1 MGLKIA
7 HVNYSLKVGGAEVL
21 IAQLCR
27 LYRERGHSVEVHG
40 LQHGGIIGDRLSQD
54 GFPVFVHGPGSRWHA
69 TRSLIRAFRRSRPD
83 VVHCHNALVT
93 SWAVPAAR
101 WAGVP
106 VIVSTRHGLV
116 PPPFRFWRELQFAC
130 ASHWV
135 KAVVGVC
142 QATTSNLALAPFAAR
157 DRLITIYN
165 GASPA
170 PQPVA
175 PLDLPKRGFTLV
187 YVGRLAAPKDFP
199 TLLKALALVR
209 SSRKDVFLWVV
220 GDGDLR
226 PSVEK
231 LCAELGLNEAV
242 TFWGER
248 ADTGAFFN
256 AADLCVLS
264 SKSEGL
270 PISLLEAM
278 AAGRPVVAAA
288 PGAVPEIVEG
298 GRCGFVVPIGSVED
312 FAEAILRLAGD
323 PSLCASLGEAARVQ
337 YLQHFTA
344 ERMADRYLE
353 LYRTGK

>member
-1 MGLKIA
+1 MGLRIA
-7 HVNYSLKVGGAEVL
+7 HVNYSLQIGGAEVL

-27 LYRERGHSVEVHG
+27 LYRQRGHSVEVHA
-40 LQHGGIIGDRLSQD
+40 LQHGGIIGDRLSQE

-69 TRSLIRAFRRSRPD
+69 TWSLIRAFRRSRPD
-83 VVHCHNALVT
+83 VVHCHNAMVT
-93 SWAVPAAR
+93 SWVVPAAR

-116 PPPFRFWRELQFAC
+116 APPFRLWRELQFAC
-130 ASHWV
+130 ASRWV

-142 QATTSNLALAPFAAR
+142 QATTSNLALAPLAAR

-170 PQPVA
+170 PEPA
-175 PLDLPKRGFTLV
+175 TPLDLPKRGFTLV

-199 TLLKALALVR
+199 TLLKALSQVR
-209 SSRKDVFLWVV
+209 AIRKDVFLWMV

-226 PSVEK
+226 PSIEV
-231 LCAELGLNEAV
+231 LCAELGLSDVV
-242 TFWGER
+242 TLWGER
-248 ADTGAFFN
+248 ADAGAFFT
-256 AADLCVLS
+256 AADVCVLS
-264 SKSEGL
+264 STSEGL

-288 PGAVPEIVEG
+288 PGAVPEILEG
-298 GRCGFVVPIGSVED
+298 GRCGFAVPIGSV
-312 FAEAILRLAGD
+312 AGIANAVLRLAGD
-323 PSLCASLGEAARVQ
+323 PGLCAALGEASRVH